1 MKQFS
6 PSTTSKWV
14 NDQLYHDPDDSLIIE
29 FVRLYSGKKD
39 CTESAN

>member
-14 NDQLYHDPDDSLIIE
+14 NDQLYHDPDDSLITE